1 MRTAWVGAEVRP
13 YVFAGGT
20 AVLTGAA
27 SGIGRALAGQLAG
40 LGSHLALVDRDEA
53 GLDTLSGQLRTSFP
67 ALNISTHVYDLSDL
81 NGIPALTE
89 RVQAAHP
96 RVTLLIN
103 NAGVALGGAF
113 EQLSAADFDWLMT
126 INFSAPVALTRA
138 LLPALRSGL
147 GAHIVN
153 VSSLFGLI
161 GPAGQSAYSAS
172 KFALR
177 GFSEVL
183 RHELSPHGLGV
194 SVVHPGGVKTNIATN
209 ARMGSGVGAQE
220 AEQGA
225 RDFERLLTL
234 DPGEAAR
241 LILRGTER
249 RAPRI
254 VVGRDAQ
261 ALDVIARL
269 LPGHYWTL
277 VQRLTARTP

>member
-1 MRTAWVGAEVRP
+1 MNTAWAGAEVRP
-13 YVFAGGT
+13 YLFAGGT

-40 LGSHLALVDRDEA
+40 LGSHLALVDRDES
-53 GLDTLSGQLRTSFP
+53 GLETLSGLLHVSFP
-67 ALNISTHVYDLSDL
+67 ELHISTHVYDLSDL
-81 NGIPALTE
+81 NGIPALAG
-89 RVQAAHP
+89 RVQTAHP

-103 NAGVALGGAF
+103 NAGVALGGTF
-113 EQLSAADFDWLMT
+113 EQLSADDFEWVMT
-126 INFSAPVALTRA
+126 VNFAAPVALTRA
-138 LLPALRSGL
+138 LLPALRSQL

-153 VSSLFGLI
+153 LSSLFGLI

-183 RHELSPHGLGV
+183 RHELAPHGLGV
-194 SVVHPGGVKTNIATN
+194 SVVHPGGVKTNIAKG
-209 ARMGSGVGAQE
+209 ARMGSGVSEQE

-234 DPGEAAR
+234 DPEEAAR
-241 LILRGTER
+241 IILRGTER

-254 VVGRDAQ
+254 LVGKDAR
-261 ALDVIARL
+261 ALDLIARL
-269 LPGHYWTL
+269 LPGHYWAL
-277 VQRLTARTP
+277 VQRLTARTS